1 MRFRTV
7 AVAAVLA
14 LGGAWP
20 AGGASPEAY
29 KARLYAGTIGRHRV
43 FASVEFSDGKVAGR
57 YAYGRI
63 PWGDS
68 DSLALQGS
76 ISPDGSVAIDELAQG
91 AVGER
96 QDQLPYVS
104 GRFSGRADGARSRIA
119 GSWSATHP
127 PKAAD
132 GKPLAFE
139 FVAFA
144 QTVSR
149 GSSPNQSIDVTEF
162 LDPKLELAQYA
173 NAAVQAHAERVLAES
188 RKDHRG
194 PCCDYAATSYSE
206 QLISIVYTGSRD
218 DALFREGLVFAL
230 KDGKPA
236 RLALGDVV
244 RIDEGWP
251 TRLDALVRKLH
262 FNAASCPYRLSG
274 FAVTDRGTLHLFVS
288 CRPGTGDAKEV
299 DIPIPAADL
308 GVLILPNGPA
318 ASVLR
323 AGK

>member
-1 MRFRTV
+1 MRLRTV
-7 AVAAVLA
+7 AAATALA
-14 LGGAWP
+14 LSCAWS

-29 KARLYAGTIGRHRV
+29 KARLYAGTIGRNRV

-76 ISPDGSVAIDELAQG
+76 ISPDGTVAIDELAQG

-96 QDQLPYVS
+96 QDQVPYVS
-104 GRFSGRADGARSRIA
+104 GRFSGKANGARSRIS
-119 GSWSATHP
+119 GSWSAPHP
-127 PKAAD
+127 PKGAD
-132 GKPLAFE
+132 GKPLVFE

-162 LDPKLELAQYA
+162 IDAKLELAQYA
-173 NAAVQAHAERVLAES
+173 NAVVQTHADRLIAES
-188 RKDHRG
+188 REDRRG
-194 PCCDYAATSYSE
+194 PCCDYAATAYSE
-206 QLISIVYTGSRD
+206 QLISVVYTGSRD
-218 DALFREGLVFAL
+218 DALFHEGLVFAL

-236 RLALGDVV
+236 RLLLGDVV

-251 TRLDALVRKLH
+251 TRLDALVRKLKY
-262 FNAASCPYRLSG
+262 AALDCPYQLNG
-274 FAVTDRGTLHLFVS
+274 FAITDRGTLRLFVG
-288 CRPGTGDAKEV
+288 CRPGTGDSPELDLPV
-299 DIPIPAADL
+299 PPADL
-308 GVLILPNGPA
+308 VPLLLPNGPA

-323 AGK
+323 TGK